1 MAKSK
6 MRIPT
11 PKQLPSG
18 AWRCQVRVD
27 GKAYSVTDPDRDK
40 CLAKALQLKTGMT
53 NRSRYPQQMT
63 LRQAANAVIQSLEGR
78 RSPTTIAGY
87 KKILRTDF
95 ESILDRRLCN
105 LTPRMIDLA
114 VQDMCTRTNDRTG
127 KPLSPKTIRNNWMFI
142 RMVLEEYCPDLKLK
156 VRLPEV
162 KRSVTILSEENEII
176 RAVIGTPVELPCLL
190 AAWLSLSMSE
200 IKGLTKSRSLR
211 GDYLLVGVET
221 VVRVDGREIRKAGGK
236 EATRTRALKLPDY
249 IRHLIDQV
257 ENDVI
262 VPDPATTIT
271 GRFYRIL
278 KANGLPHLKFHGLRH
293 LNASIMG
300 ELGVDRATARER
312 GGWANNTIMDNVYTH
327 SLESARDEAD
337 RRINE
342 RFLRVIE
349 GGV

>member
-18 AWRCQVRVD
+18 NWRCQVRVD
-27 GKAYSVTDPDRDK
+27 GRVYSVTDEDRAK

-53 NRSRYPQQMT
+53 NRKNPRMMT
-63 LRQAANAVIQSLEGR
+63 LRQAANAVIESLEGR

-87 KKILRTDF
+87 RKILRNDF
-95 ESILDRRLCN
+95 ATILDRKLVN
-105 LTPRMIDLA
+105 LTPRAVDLA
-114 VQDMCTRTNDRTG
+114 VQDMCTREGVNG
-127 KPLSPKTIRNNWMFI
+127 KPLSPKTIRNNWMFM
-142 RMVLEEYCPDLKLK
+142 RMVLEEYAPDLKVK

-162 KRSVTILSEENEII
+162 KRSVTILSQENEII

-211 GDYLLVGVET
+211 GDYLLVGEET
-221 VVRVDGREIRKAGGK
+221 VVRVDGHEIRKAGGK
-236 EATRTRALKLPDY
+236 EASRTRALKLPDY
-249 IRHLIDQV
+249 IRHLIDEV
-257 ENDVI
+257 DGDVI
-262 VPDPATTIT
+262 VPDPASTIT

-278 KANGLPHLKFHGLRH
+278 EAAGLPHLKFHGLRH

-312 GGWANNTIMDNVYTH
+312 GGWANNTIMESVYTH
-327 SLESARDEAD
+327 SLESAKEDAD

-349 GGV
+349 GGK

>member
-1 MAKSK
+1 MAKNK

-18 AWRCQVRVD
+18 NWRCQVRVD
-27 GKAYSVTDPDRDK
+27 GRVYSVTDPDRDK

-53 NRSRYPQQMT
+53 NRKNPRTMT
-63 LRQAANAVIQSLEGR
+63 LRQAANAVIESLEGR

-87 KKILRTDF
+87 RKILRNDF
-95 ESILDRRLCN
+95 ATILDRKLVN
-105 LTPRMIDLA
+105 LTPRAVDLA
-114 VQDMCTRTNDRTG
+114 VQDMCTREGVNG
-127 KPLSPKTIRNNWMFI
+127 KPLSPKTIRNNWMFLK
-142 RMVLEEYCPDLKLK
+142 MVLEEYAPDLKVK

-162 KRSVTILSEENEII
+162 KRSVTILSQENEII

-211 GDYLLVGVET
+211 GDYLLVGAET
-221 VVRVDGREIRKAGGK
+221 VVRVDGHEVRKAGGK
-236 EATRTRALKLPDY
+236 EYSRTRALKLPDY
-249 IRHLIDQV
+249 IRHLIDKV
-257 ENDVI
+257 DGDVI
-262 VPDPATTIT
+262 VPDPASTIT

-278 KANGLPHLKFHGLRH
+278 EAEGLPHLKFHGLRH

-312 GGWANNTIMDNVYTH
+312 GGWANNTIMESVYTH
-327 SLESARDEAD
+327 SLESAKEDAD

-349 GGV
+349 GGK

>member
-11 PKQLPSG
+11 PVQLPSG
-18 AWRCQVRVD
+18 NWRCQVRVD
-27 GKAYSVTDPDRDK
+27 GRAYSVTDPDKEK

-53 NRSRYPQQMT
+53 NRKNPRMMT
-63 LRQAANAVIQSLEGR
+63 LRQAANAVIESLEGR

-87 KKILRTDF
+87 RKILRNDF
-95 ESILDRRLCN
+95 ATILDRKLVN
-105 LTPRMIDLA
+105 LTPRAVDLA
-114 VQDMCTRTNDRTG
+114 VQDMCTREGVNG
-127 KPLSPKTIRNNWMFI
+127 KPLSPKTIRNNWMFLK
-142 RMVLEEYCPDLKLK
+142 MVLDEYAPDLKLK
-156 VRLPEV
+156 IRLPEV
-162 KRSVTILSEENEII
+162 KRNVTILSQENEII

-211 GDYLLVGVET
+211 GDYLLVGEET
-221 VVRVDGREIRKAGGK
+221 VVRVDGHEIRKAGGK
-236 EATRTRALKLPDY
+236 EASRTRALKLPDY
-249 IRHLIDQV
+249 IRHLIDEV
-257 ENDVI
+257 DGDVI
-262 VPDPATTIT
+262 VPDPASTIT

-278 KANGLPHLKFHGLRH
+278 EAAGLPHLKFHGLRH

-312 GGWANNTIMDNVYTH
+312 GGWANNTIMESVYTH
-327 SLESARDEAD
+327 SLESAKEDAD
-337 RRINE
+337 RKINE

>member
-1 MAKSK
+1 MTKTK

-18 AWRCQVRVD
+18 NWRCQVRVD
-27 GKAYSVTDPDRDK
+27 GRVYSVTDADRAK

-53 NRSRYPQQMT
+53 NRKNPRMMT
-63 LRQAANAVIQSLEGR
+63 LRQAANAVIESLEGR
-78 RSPTTIAGY
+78 RSPTTIEGY
-87 KKILRTDF
+87 RKILRNDF
-95 ESILDRRLCN
+95 ATILDRKLVN
-105 LTPRMIDLA
+105 LTPRAVDLA
-114 VQDMCTRTNDRTG
+114 VQDMCTREGVNG
-127 KPLSPKTIRNNWMFI
+127 KPLSPKTIRNNWMFLK
-142 RMVLEEYCPDLKLK
+142 MVLEEYAPDLKLK
-156 VRLPEV
+156 IRLPEV
-162 KRSVTILSEENEII
+162 KRNVTILSQENEII

-211 GDYLLVGVET
+211 GDYLLVGEET
-221 VVRVDGREIRKAGGK
+221 VVRVDGHEVRKAGGK
-236 EATRTRALKLPDY
+236 EYSRTRALKLPDY
-249 IRHLIDQV
+249 IRRLIDEV
-257 ENDVI
+257 DDDVI
-262 VPDPATTIT
+262 VPDPASTIT

-278 KANGLPHLKFHGLRH
+278 EAAGLPHLKFHGLRH

-312 GGWANNTIMDNVYTH
+312 GGWANNTIMESVYTH
-327 SLESARDEAD
+327 SLESSKEDAD

-349 GGV
+349 GGK